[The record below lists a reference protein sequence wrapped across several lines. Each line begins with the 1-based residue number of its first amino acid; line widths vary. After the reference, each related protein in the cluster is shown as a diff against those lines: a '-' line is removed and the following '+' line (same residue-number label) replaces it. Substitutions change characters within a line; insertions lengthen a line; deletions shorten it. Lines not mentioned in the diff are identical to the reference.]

1 MGITGEN
8 TKTQSVEPEPYVSD
22 TEQMSMETENRTMPV
37 MSWEQPEKEYVQEP
51 QDFGMPVKEEPED
64 EQDDGSWMIY
74 G

>member
-1 MGITGEN
+1 
-8 TKTQSVEPEPYVSD
+8 
-22 TEQMSMETENRTMPV
+22 

-51 QDFGMPVKEEPED
+51 QDFGMSVKEAQDVGMPVKEETEE